1 MARYFFNVEDG
12 ASIPDKIGTELP
24 NLRSARM
31 EAVRLSGKLLQEEP
45 DLFWDSGDD
54 WKMIVT
60 DDAGLILFSLHFA
73 ASGAPGPSGIYQS
86 LTASPSVLPGST
98 GAGGDGEAGR
108 WDNEGGPPV
117 FEREPEQ
124 GLSHTQMAATVHYQ
138 RTNRSMGLD
147 AVAHGMGLQ
156 RSDLVGACRAN
167 ERFARELNFREDRD
181 GTQ

>member
-31 EAVRLSGKLLQEEP
+31 EAVRLSGKLLHEEP

-73 ASGAPGPSGIYQS
+73 ASGAPDTPRIYQS
-86 LTASPSVLPGST
+86 LTASPSVLA
-98 GAGGDGEAGR
+98 GANGDGEAGR

-138 RTNRSMGLD
+138 RSNRSMSLD
-147 AVAHGMGLQ
+147 AVAYGMGLQ
-156 RSDLVGACRAN
+156 RSDLVRACRVNA
-167 ERFARELNFREDRD
+167 RFGRELNFREERD
-181 GTQ
+181 GTH